1 MKGSFAD
8 GEYDEDAIVGE
19 NLYTTLDVDLQEYAY
34 ELMQNKKGGIV
45 AIEPSTGEILVKMS
59 SPGYDPQLMVGLDR
73 GKNYSKL
80 LNDPLKPLFDRT
92 TMAQYPPGSIFKT
105 VQALIGLQT
114 KAISLQ
120 TQCTCSGG
128 AYIVGGKFMKC
139 HHHSS
144 PVNLLPVSYTH
155 LTLPT
160 TISV

>member
-1 MKGSFAD
+1 
-8 GEYDEDAIVGE
+8 
-19 NLYTTLDVDLQEYAY
+19 
-34 ELMQNKKGGIV
+34 
-45 AIEPSTGEILVKMS
+45 MS

-120 TQCTCSGG
+120 TQCICSGG

-144 PVNLLPVSYTH
+144 PVIYSSPLKTPV
-155 LTLPT
+155 TLIT
-160 TISV
+160 LMFSREFWNCRNIKR